1 MRRREFLAGTVTATT
16 LSIIGT
22 TIMNPTIANAATRRK
37 AAAAINPLLAN
48 WNTPFGAPPFANFTP
63 AHFTPAFTKAMQT
76 HKSEL
81 ATIANSRAAPTF
93 VNVCEAMERAGA
105 DLTKV
110 ASVFF
115 HLTAA
120 HTNPALQAVEGDIA
134 AKLSAHSSSITQ
146 DPKLFA
152 KVKSVYDR
160 RNSLNLDYAQMRI
173 IERSYKSFVRGGAL
187 LNAADK
193 LRAAAIDAK
202 LAEVQVKFDQ
212 NVLAGQSGF
221 ALPLTSEADFAG
233 LSASQI
239 DAAKTA
245 AKERK
250 IDAMGV
256 ITLSRSS
263 FEPFLTN
270 STRRD
275 LREKVQ
281 KGWMAVGA
289 TASNDNRPLIVEIL
303 NLRTEKAKLLGFKS
317 FAEYQLDD
325 TMAKNPT
332 NAMNMMNKVWAASLA
347 TAKRERAALQDV
359 ANRSGLEGGIKSWDW
374 WHYAEK
380 VRKEKYDIDENE
392 IKPYFELSNM
402 IDAIHYNANR
412 LFGLRF
418 VKRNN
423 LPVWHPD
430 VVAYEVF
437 DSTGKSSAIWY
448 GDFYTRPSK
457 QSGAW
462 MSSFRDQQRL
472 AGNITPIVFN
482 VCNYTKP
489 SAGNPSLLS
498 FDDVS
503 TLFHEFGHAL
513 HGMLSDVKYPSQ
525 SGTSVLRDFVEFP
538 SQILE
543 HWADT
548 PEILN
553 RFAKHYKTGEII
565 PQALLN
571 KLIAAGKFNQ
581 GWATTEFLSAAIMDM
596 QMHMI
601 EGKAPTDID
610 KWENEILG
618 GLGLI
623 PEIVVRY
630 RPGYFKHTFSGG
642 YAAGYYSYIWAAVLE
657 TDAWGAFKE
666 AGNVYDPATALKLKK
681 EIFASGGTRD
691 PMEAYIRF
699 RGKEPGV
706 EALLEH
712 RGLTL

>member
-1 MRRREFLAGTVTATT
+1 MRRRQFLAGSVTATT
-16 LSIIGT
+16 LAIIGNAN
-22 TIMNPTIANAATRRK
+22 MNPDTANAAPKRR
-37 AAAAINPLLAN
+37 AVAVNPLLQK
-48 WNTPFGAPPFANFTP
+48 WNTPFGAPPFSTFTP
-63 AHFTPAFTKAMQT
+63 AHFLPAFTTAMAT
-76 HKSEL
+76 HKREL
-81 ATIANSRAAPTF
+81 AAIANNRAVPTF
-93 VNVCEAMERAGA
+93 VNVMEAMEKSGS
-105 DLTKV
+105 DLTRV

-115 HLTAA
+115 HLTSA
-120 HTNPALQAVEGDIA
+120 HTNPQLQAVEGDIA
-134 AKLSAHSSSITQ
+134 GKLSAHSSSINQ
-146 DPKLFA
+146 DANLFA
-152 KVKSVYDR
+152 KVKAVYDK
-160 RNSLNLDYAQMRI
+160 RNSLNLDYAQMRL
-173 IERSYKSFVRGGAL
+173 IERSYKGFVRGGAL
-187 LNAADK
+187 LNANEK
-193 LRAAAIDAK
+193 KRVAAIDAR
-202 LAEVQVKFDQ
+202 LAELQVKFDQ

-221 ALPLTSEADFAG
+221 ALPLRNEADFAG

-239 DAAKTA
+239 DAAKNA

-281 KGWMAVGA
+281 KGWMEVGA
-289 TASNDNRPLIVEIL
+289 NASNDNRPLIVEIL
-303 NLRTEKAKLLGFKS
+303 NLRTEKAKILGFNS
-317 FAEYQLDD
+317 FAAYQLDD

-347 TAKRERAALQDV
+347 TAKRERAALQEV
-359 ANRSGLEGGIKSWDW
+359 ANRDGIEGGIKSWDW

-392 IKPYFELSNM
+392 TKPYFELSNM

-418 VKRNN
+418 VKRTN

-437 DSTGKSSAIWY
+437 DSTGKSAAIWY

-472 AGNITPIVFN
+472 AGNITPIVYN

-489 SAGNPSLLS
+489 SPGNPSLLS

-543 HWADT
+543 HWADA

-553 RFAKHYKTGEII
+553 RFARHYKTNEVL
-565 PQALLN
+565 PTDLLN

-581 GWATTEFLSAAIMDM
+581 GWATTEYLSAAILDM

-601 EGKAPTDID
+601 EGKSPTDID

-630 RPGYFKHTFSGG
+630 RPGYFKHTFAGG

-657 TDAWGAFKE
+657 TDAWGAFVE
-666 AGNVYDPATALKLKK
+666 TGNVYDPDVSQKLKK

-691 PMEAYIRF
+691 PMEAYVRF

-706 EALLEH
+706 EALLLH
-712 RGLTL
+712 RGLSL